1 MTALAVVVALDPEG
15 QIALQLLRSAELLAI
30 VIEVKVKVKLR
41 LLLLLRRS
49 LQLVYSPG
57 NSS

>member
-30 VIEVKVKVKLR
+30 VIEVKVKVQLR

-49 LQLVYSPG
+49 LQL
-57 NSS
+57 